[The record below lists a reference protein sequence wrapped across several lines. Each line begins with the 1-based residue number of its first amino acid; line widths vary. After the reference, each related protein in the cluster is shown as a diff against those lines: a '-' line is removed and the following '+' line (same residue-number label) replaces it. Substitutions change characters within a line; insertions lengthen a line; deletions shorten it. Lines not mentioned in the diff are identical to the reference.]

1 MMFLSHINHGEVI
14 FSSITATKALRAW
27 THYLMKFMESSY
39 MQNAK
44 VLSQKEVK
52 AIIAEHFDVPENKVV
67 TSRYSYMIITDD
79 DSQNEKEDK

>member
-1 MMFLSHINHGEVI
+1 
-14 FSSITATKALRAW
+14 
-27 THYLMKFMESSY
+27 